1 MALTVRSFLRAKG
14 NNWLENVFEWKG
26 IITKLFSDYIM
37 GCFIGLCLTVS
48 SKMNSNMIV
57 DKLWNGS
64 NALQI
69 SRNGLD
75 CQTDGLMIY
84 ERPINA
90 PVKYDIQE
98 VFSWV
103 TKKLQYANESDS
115 VYLGLFQ
122 RAQFGIAFSN
132 RNIVVLFIFD

>member
-1 MALTVRSFLRAKG
+1 
-14 NNWLENVFEWKG
+14 
-26 IITKLFSDYIM
+26 
-37 GCFIGLCLTVS
+37 
-48 SKMNSNMIV
+48 
-57 DKLWNGS
+57 
-64 NALQI
+64 
-69 SRNGLD
+69 
-75 CQTDGLMIY
+75 MIY

-122 RAQFGIAFSN
+122 QAQFGIAFSN